1 MNKPNIKHVFF
12 LGPVGTFSSQVALKL
27 FDPKEDHLVACS
39 TFDEIVEQLTDTN
52 HLGILPIENS
62 ISNNVHQVID
72 LIIKNQL
79 SIVDEAFLSVNFNL
93 VGIQG
98 AELTEIR
105 NIIAHPM
112 AAAQCENLIKSLGVK
127 VLKSK
132 SNIHSQELLLTRNDS
147 NFAALTNEIIVD
159 TDNIQILKKNV
170 ADYQHNYTRFVVVS
184 REPVNLTSELP
195 KISLLFKTHHQPGSL
210 AKILS
215 KLAAHNL
222 NLTKIESRPIP
233 GTNWEYLFWIDLEKN
248 DYKVNNLVHLLENEV
263 SYFNIIGLYQ
273 MGKTY

>member
-1 MNKPNIKHVFF
+1 MKHIFF

-27 FDPKEDHLVACS
+27 FDPKNEHLTACS
-39 TFDEIVEQLTDTN
+39 TFEEVVEQLTDDH

-93 VGIQG
+93 VGL
-98 AELTEIR
+98 ASS
-105 NIIAHPM
+105 NIAQIKTVIAHPM
-112 AAAQCENLIKSLGVK
+112 AAVQCENILKSLGVK
-127 VLKSK
+127 VLNSK
-132 SNIHSQELLLTRNDS
+132 SNIHSQELLLSKNDPTY
-147 NFAALTNEIIVD
+147 AALTNELIVESD
-159 TDNIQILKKNV
+159 SLQIFQSNV

-184 REPVNLTSELP
+184 RSAVNLLTDYP
-195 KISLLFKTHHQPGSL
+195 KISVLFKTPHQPGSL

-215 KLAAHNL
+215 KLAAHHL

-233 GTNWEYLFWIDLEKN
+233 GTDWEYLFWVDLEKN

-263 SYFNIIGLYQ
+263 TYLNIIGLYPT
-273 MGKTY
+273 GKTY